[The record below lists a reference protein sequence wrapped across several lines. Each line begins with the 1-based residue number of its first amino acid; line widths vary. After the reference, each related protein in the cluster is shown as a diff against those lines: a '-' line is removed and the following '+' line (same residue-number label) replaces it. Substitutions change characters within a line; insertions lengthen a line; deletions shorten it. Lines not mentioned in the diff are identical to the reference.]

1 MRRGGALLCVSA
13 ANYFDAVS
21 CESIVTLMSKRHIYL
36 EDVPL
41 DEARARLQ
49 AALLAAGRLG
59 PLSGE
64 TIALDQAL
72 GRVTAEPVRAKL
84 SSPHYHCA
92 AMDGYAVAA
101 ADTRDARETQAL
113 SLRLGRQAHPVNT
126 GDPLPQNTDA
136 VIMIE
141 NVNHSDEDRLLIYA
155 AVAPW
160 QHVRLM
166 GEDMVATETVLQVNH
181 QLRPVDLGALAGC
194 GHATVKARRKPQVTI
209 MPTGGELVPPGQ
221 RPKPGQLIEYNS
233 LILGSQIRAAGGEA
247 TTSEIIGDS
256 LAGLSAAL
264 QAALDSTPD
273 LILVLSGS
281 SAGSQDFTANAIDE
295 LGDLLVHGIAVR
307 PGHPVIIGM
316 IGTTPIIGVPGYP
329 VSAALTGELLIA
341 PLIRG
346 WLGLSGAEPVTVDAV
361 STRKIVS
368 PLGDDDFLRVALA
381 EIDSRLQATPLQ
393 RGAGV
398 ITSLVQADGLAH
410 IPRFHEGLDRGD
422 TMRVSLYRPLARIKS
437 AIMIM
442 GSHDPMLDLL
452 ATHLRLC
459 RPGRRLISANVG
471 SIGGLIA
478 LRRGEAHLAGS
489 HLFDPASA
497 TYNLTFIQKYLR
509 GEPCQLVT
517 FARREQGLILP
528 HGNPRGISG
537 IADLRGLRYVNRQR
551 GAGTRVL
558 FDHLL
563 EQHGIPSGEIT
574 GYEHEEYTHLGVAA
588 AVADGIGDCG
598 MGLRSAAEAMGLDFI
613 GLTWERYDLVI
624 PRRMLETAGLQA
636 LLSVLRSAAFKRE
649 LGAQSGYRS
658 DETGQV
664 VEV

>member
-1 MRRGGALLCVSA
+1 MSRP
-13 ANYFDAVS
+13 
-21 CESIVTLMSKRHIYL
+21 CESTVTLMSKRHIYL
-36 EDVPL
+36 EDLPL
-41 DEARARLQ
+41 DEARARLR
-49 AALLAAGRLG
+49 AALLAAGRLA
-59 PLSGE
+59 PLPGE
-64 TIALDQAL
+64 VVALADAL

-113 SLRLGRQAHPVNT
+113 SLRLGRGAHAVNT
-126 GDPLPQNTDA
+126 GDPLPDNTDA

-141 NVNHSDEDRLLIYA
+141 NVNQTDDGRLLIYA
-155 AVAPW
+155 SVAPW

-166 GEDMVATETVLQVNH
+166 GEDMVTTETVLQVNH

-194 GHATVKARRKPQVTI
+194 GHTTVLLRRKPRVTI
-209 MPTGGELVPPGQ
+209 IPTGGELVSPGR
-221 RPKPGQLIEYNS
+221 RPERGQLIEYNS
-233 LILGSQIRAAGGEA
+233 LILRSQIREAGGEA
-247 TTSEIIGDS
+247 TTSEIVGDS
-256 LAGLSAAL
+256 LGDLRSAL
-264 QAALDSTPD
+264 QDALGSAPE
-273 LILVLSGS
+273 LVLVLSGS
-281 SAGSQDFTANAIDE
+281 SAGSHDFTAGAIEE
-295 LGDLLVHGIAVR
+295 LGELLVHGIAVR

-346 WLGLSGAEPVTVDAV
+346 WLGLSREEPVTVEAV

-381 EIDSRLQATPLQ
+381 EIDGRLQATPLQ

-410 IPRFHEGLDRGD
+410 IPRFHEGVDRGQA
-422 TMRVSLYRPLARIKS
+422 MRVSLYRSLSQVKS
-437 AIMIM
+437 TIMVM

-452 ATHLRLC
+452 ATHLRLFS
-459 RPGRRLISANVG
+459 PARRMISVNVG

-489 HLFDPASA
+489 HLFDPATA
-497 TYNLTFIQKYLR
+497 TYNLPFTRKYLR
-509 GEPCQLVT
+509 DEPCQLVI
-517 FARREQGLILP
+517 FAQREQGLILP
-528 HGNPRGISG
+528 PGNPRGISEFAE
-537 IADLRGLRYVNRQR
+537 IRGLRYVNRQR

-563 EQHGIPSGEIT
+563 EQHRIAADEIA
-574 GYEHEEYTHLGVAA
+574 GYEHEEVTHLGVAA

-598 MGLRSAAEAMGLDFI
+598 MGLRSAAEAMGLDFL
-613 GLTWERYDLVI
+613 GLTWERFDLVI
-624 PRRMLETAGLQA
+624 PERTLETTGLQA
-636 LLSVLRSAAFKRE
+636 LLSVLRSADFKRE

-658 DETGQV
+658 DQTGEV

>member
-1 MRRGGALLCVSA
+1 
-13 ANYFDAVS
+13 
-21 CESIVTLMSKRHIYL
+21 MSKRHIYL

-41 DEARARLQ
+41 DQARAKLQ
-49 AALLAAGRLG
+49 AALSAAGRHA
-59 PLSGE
+59 PLAGE
-64 TIALDQAL
+64 TVALADAL
-72 GRVTAEPVRAKL
+72 GRVTAAPARAIL

-92 AMDGYAVAA
+92 AMDGYAVSA
-101 ADTRDARETQAL
+101 ADTVDARETQAL
-113 SLRLGRQAHPVNT
+113 SLQLGRDAHAVNT
-126 GDPLPQNTDA
+126 GDPLPPDTDA

-141 NVNHSDEDRLLIYA
+141 NVNQTADGRLLIYA

-166 GEDMVATETVLQVNH
+166 GEDMVSTETVLQVNH

-194 GHATVKARRKPQVTI
+194 GHTAVMVRRKPRVAI
-209 MPTGGELVPPGQ
+209 IPTGGELVPPDRRPARGQ
-221 RPKPGQLIEYNS
+221 IIEYNS
-233 LILGSQIRAAGGEA
+233 LILGAQIRETGGEA
-247 TTSEIIGDS
+247 TTSRIVGDS
-256 LAGLSAAL
+256 VEDLRGAL
-264 QAALDSTPD
+264 RAALDAAPD

-281 SAGSQDFTANAIDE
+281 SAGSHDFTADVIRD
-295 LGDLLVHGIAVR
+295 LGELLVHGIAVR

-316 IGTTPIIGVPGYP
+316 VGPTPIIGVPGYP
-329 VSAALTGELLIA
+329 VSAALTGELLIR

-346 WLGLSGAEPVTVDAV
+346 WLGLPPAEPPTVEAV

-368 PLGDDDFLRVALA
+368 PIGDDDFLRVALA
-381 EIDSRLQATPLQ
+381 EIDGRLQATPLQ

-398 ITSLVQADGLAH
+398 ITSLVEADGLAH
-410 IPRFHEGLDRGD
+410 IPRFHEGVDRGAA
-422 TMRVSLYRPLARIKS
+422 MPVSLYRPLSQIKS
-437 AIMIM
+437 ALMVM

-452 ATHLRLC
+452 ATHLRLLS
-459 RPGRRLISANVG
+459 PPRRLISVNLG

-497 TYNLTFIQKYLR
+497 TYNLPFIRKYLPN
-509 GEPCQLVT
+509 EPCQLVI
-517 FARREQGLILP
+517 FAQREQGLILP
-528 HGNPRGISG
+528 PGNPRGISA
-537 IADLRGLRYVNRQR
+537 ISDIRGLRYVNRQR

-563 EQHGIPSGEIT
+563 DQHGLAADEIQ
-574 GYEHEEYTHLGVAA
+574 GYAHEEYTHLGVAA

-613 GLTWERYDLVI
+613 GVTWERYDLVI
-624 PRRMLETAGLQA
+624 PERRLETERVQA
-636 LLSVLRSAAFKRE
+636 LLSVLRSAVFKRE

-658 DETGQV
+658 DQTGQV

>member
-1 MRRGGALLCVSA
+1 
-13 ANYFDAVS
+13 
-21 CESIVTLMSKRHIYL
+21 MSKRHIYL
-36 EDVPL
+36 EDLPL
-41 DEARARLQ
+41 DEARAKLQ
-49 AALLAAGRLG
+49 AALLAAGRHA
-59 PLSGE
+59 PLDGE
-64 TIALDQAL
+64 TIALDEAL
-72 GRVTAEPVRAKL
+72 GRVTAGPVRAKL

-113 SLRLGRQAHPVNT
+113 SLRLGREAHPVNT
-126 GDPLPQNTDA
+126 GDPLPEKTDA

-141 NVNHSDEDRLLIYA
+141 HVNQTDDGRLLIYA

-166 GEDMVATETVLQVNH
+166 GEDMVTTETVLQVNH

-194 GHATVKARRKPQVTI
+194 GHATVKVRRKPRVAI
-209 MPTGGELVPPGQ
+209 IPTGGELVPPGR
-221 RPKPGQLIEYNS
+221 RPEPGQLIEYNS
-233 LILGSQIRAAGGEA
+233 LILGAQIREAGGEA
-247 TTSEIIGDS
+247 NVTEIVGDS
-256 LAGLSAAL
+256 LDDLGGAL
-264 QAALDSTPD
+264 QAALDSAPD

-281 SAGSQDFTANAIDE
+281 SAGSHDFTAGAIEE
-295 LGDLLVHGIAVR
+295 LGELLVHGIAVR

-316 IGTTPIIGVPGYP
+316 IGRRPIIGVPGYP

-341 PLIRG
+341 PLIRK
-346 WLGLSGAEPVTVDAV
+346 WLGLSRDEPVTVEAV

-381 EIDSRLQATPLQ
+381 EIDGRLQATPLQ

-398 ITSLVQADGLAH
+398 ITSLIQADGLAH
-410 IPRFHEGLDRGD
+410 IPRFHEGVDRGGA
-422 TMRVSLYRPLARIKS
+422 MRVSLYRSLSQVKS
-437 AIMIM
+437 AIMVM

-452 ATHLRLC
+452 ATHLRLLS
-459 RPGRRLISANVG
+459 PARRMISVNLG

-489 HLFDPASA
+489 HLFDPATA
-497 TYNLTFIQKYLR
+497 TYNRPYLQKYL
-509 GEPCQLVT
+509 GDEPCQLVI
-517 FARREQGLILP
+517 FAQREQGLILP
-528 HGNPRGISG
+528 PGNPRGISA
-537 IADLRGLRYVNRQR
+537 IADIRGLRYVNRQR

-563 EQHGIPSGEIT
+563 EQHGIASGEIA
-574 GYEHEEYTHLGVAA
+574 GYAREEYTHLGVAA

-624 PRRMLETAGLQA
+624 PGRRLETPGMQA
-636 LLSVLRSAAFKRE
+636 LLSVLRSAAFRRE

-658 DETGQV
+658 DETGKV
-664 VEV
+664 VVV

>member
-1 MRRGGALLCVSA
+1 
-13 ANYFDAVS
+13 
-21 CESIVTLMSKRHIYL
+21 MSKRHIYL
-36 EDVPL
+36 EDLPL
-41 DEARARLQ
+41 DEARAKLR
-49 AALLAAGRLG
+49 AALTAAGRFAAL
-59 PLSGE
+59 PGE
-64 TIALDQAL
+64 TIALADAL
-72 GRVTAEPVRAKL
+72 GRVTAEPLRAEL

-101 ADTRDARETQAL
+101 ADTLDARETQAL
-113 SLRLGRQAHPVNT
+113 SLRLGRGAHPVNT
-126 GDPLPQNTDA
+126 GDPLPDNTDA

-141 NVNHSDEDRLLIYA
+141 NVDQTEDGRILIYA

-166 GEDMVATETVLQVNH
+166 GEDMVTTETVLQVNH

-194 GHATVKARRKPQVTI
+194 GHATVQVRRKPRVAI
-209 MPTGGELVPPGQ
+209 IPTGGELVPPGC
-221 RPKPGQLIEYNS
+221 RPERGQLIEYNS
-233 LILGSQIRAAGGEA
+233 LILGGQIREAGGEA
-247 TTSEIIGDS
+247 TTSKIVDDT
-256 LAGLSAAL
+256 LDALRAAL
-264 QAALDSTPD
+264 GAALDSSPD
-273 LILVLSGS
+273 LVLVLSGS
-281 SAGSQDFTANAIDE
+281 SAGSHDFTAGAISE
-295 LGDLLVHGIAVR
+295 LGELLVHGIAVR

-329 VSAALTGELLIA
+329 VSAALTGELLIS
-341 PLIRG
+341 PLIRR
-346 WLGLSGAEPVTVDAV
+346 WLGLSRDEPLTVEAV

-381 EIDSRLQATPLQ
+381 EIDGRIQATPLQ

-410 IPRFHEGLDRGD
+410 IPRFHEGVDRGD
-422 TMRVSLYRPLARIKS
+422 ALRVSLYRSLSQVKS
-437 AIMIM
+437 TIMVM

-452 ATHLRLC
+452 ATHLRLFS
-459 RPGRRLISANVG
+459 PARRMISVNVG

-489 HLFDPASA
+489 HLFDPATA
-497 TYNLTFIQKYLR
+497 TYNLPFTRKYLR
-509 GEPCQLVT
+509 EEPCQLVT
-517 FARREQGLILP
+517 FAHREQGLILP
-528 HGNPRGISG
+528 SGNPRGISEF
-537 IADLRGLRYVNRQR
+537 ADIRGLRYVNRQR

-563 EQHGIPSGEIT
+563 EQHGIASAEIE

-613 GLTWERYDLVI
+613 GLTWERFDLVI
-624 PRRMLETAGLQA
+624 PARTLETTGAQA
-636 LLSVLRSAAFKRE
+636 LLTVLRGADFKRE

-658 DETGQV
+658 DETGKV
-664 VEV
+664 VEP